1 MKILHPPAWR
11 SSGAALA
18 CIALFIASCAPQ
30 QPAPDGAPAAVPEA
44 AQKAFDLQHA
54 GKLEA
59 AAELF
64 LRAAKRTRAPQSIV
78 YRLHAAET
86 YLQTQNTDAVRDILA
101 DLPEELEADLRAWS
115 LLIAARLALLEA
127 RAEQALTLLD
137 EAEGFDQR
145 HSWARDLRETRVQA
159 LEQLGRPLDAALER
173 LLIEPLLA
181 DQEEIDTNRRAL
193 WNLVQSIPARELE
206 ERLGTATPPL
216 RGWMELSIMLQ
227 SFPET
232 STQLSA
238 AFSHWKRRYPNHPG
252 ASLLGEEIP
261 AATGPVA
268 FPSAPAQV
276 ALLLPLEGQLAEAG
290 MAVRDGFI
298 AAWYA
303 DARGGG
309 RPAINAY
316 HTTTANAVQIYEQAA
331 REGAEVVIG
340 PLEKSALEAVVGRG
354 PLTLPTLALNQLN
367 LAPQGSAPLIQFALS
382 PEEEARRAA
391 ERARRDGWSRAL
403 VMTSNDA
410 WGERVSRAF
419 QQQWQSEGG
428 VILDRTT
435 YRLEEQDF
443 ATPVKELLDIDGSQ
457 QRAEELRR
465 DLGRDLVTEPLPRQD
480 ADILFLAADSLH
492 ARQIQPQLLFFGAD
506 TLPVYATSHVYSG
519 DADTQRDADLNG
531 ITFGDMPGV
540 VLHQRG
546 TPPAPPGPARAAG
559 SQARLFAMGV
569 DAYRLIAEIA
579 AMGADPTLRYNGE
592 SGVLSLNA
600 EAQIARELTW
610 MRFVDGVATPLEG
623 APAAP

>member
-11 SSGAALA
+11 SSGVALA
-18 CIALFIASCAPQ
+18 SIALFIASCAPQ
-30 QPAPDGAPAAVPEA
+30 QPAPDDAPAVPEA
-44 AQKAFDLQHA
+44 AQKAFDLRHA

-59 AAELF
+59 AAESF
-64 LRAAKRTRAPQSIV
+64 LRAAKRTRAPQSIL

-86 YLQTQNTDAVRDILA
+86 YLQAQNTDAVRDILA

-115 LLIAARLALLEA
+115 LVIAARVALLEA

-137 EAEGFDQR
+137 EADGFDQR
-145 HSWARDLRETRVQA
+145 HSRARDLRETRVQA

-173 LLIEPLLA
+173 ILIEPLLA
-181 DQEEIDTNRRAL
+181 DQGEIDSNRRAL
-193 WNLVQSIPARELE
+193 WNLVQSIPAGELE
-206 ERLGTATPPL
+206 ERLGTAMPPL

-232 STQLSA
+232 STQLSS
-238 AFSHWKRRYPNHPG
+238 AFSQWKRRHPNHPG
-252 ASLLGEEIP
+252 ASLLAEEIP
-261 AATGPVA
+261 AATGTAA
-268 FPSAPAQV
+268 FPSAPGQV

-303 DARGGG
+303 DARGGS

-354 PLTLPTLALNQLN
+354 PLTLPTLALNQVN

-428 VILDRTT
+428 VILDRTA
-435 YRLEEQDF
+435 YLLEEQDF

-457 QRAEELRR
+457 QRADELRR
-465 DLGRDLVTEPLPRQD
+465 DLSRDLVTEPLPRQD

-506 TLPVYATSHVYSG
+506 TLPVYATSHVYAG
-519 DADTQRDADLNG
+519 DTDTQRDADLNG

-540 VLHQRG
+540 VRHQRG
-546 TPPAPPGPARAAG
+546 TLPAPPGPARAAG

-579 AMGADPTLRYNGE
+579 AMGADPTLRYSGE

-600 EAQIARELTW
+600 DAQIARELTW